1 MRLPDLQAAASLAA
15 LALLALPCRATEG
28 LPEMSPLGL
37 RTQGTLREL
46 FLDVT
51 AADARS
57 EGTYLLDVRY
67 SIAND
72 WGVPTALQR
81 GGTTLVYQLD
91 EQADS
96 LNIALRVPWSRLFGP
111 GPWLPAGRPL
121 FERISTTFELRGTL
135 HWGGW
140 TDAPIEA
147 WHEVS
152 GAFNFDRDTFPRNRI
167 GLYLGNLDG
176 AAFDVQSARL
186 AFGDIVVRNQV
197 TLFEGGYSAGALAPS
212 GELRPARALAARI
225 DVKLPTGS
233 LASVGGSGGFDAGV
247 ALLGTAEVAWWLTVH
262 GLASLAYTSNWSTN
276 LELQPKPWHGT
287 AEVSLVAAIAGW
299 AFIVEDRV
307 VTPLLMPGWS
317 REEAG
322 GNDGLLASSYFGSF
336 RAHNQLSFALRR
348 GRFSFWLSEDFT
360 PGANPR
366 SNLKWLYN
374 SNAPDVV
381 LGLAYR
387 REL

>member
-1 MRLPDLQAAASLAA
+1 MAA

-28 LPEMSPLGL
+28 QPELSPLGL

-51 AADARS
+51 SADARS
-57 EGTYLLDVRY
+57 ESTFLLDVRY
-67 SIAND
+67 AIAND
-72 WGVPTALQR
+72 WGIPTALQR
-81 GGTTLVYQLD
+81 RGTTLIDQLD

-96 LNIALRVPWSRLFGP
+96 LTVSIRVPWAAVFGQ

-121 FERISTTFELRGTL
+121 FERISSTFELRGTL

-140 TDAPIEA
+140 TDAPIET
-147 WHEVS
+147 WHDIS
-152 GAFNFDRDTFPRNRI
+152 GAFNFDRDAYPRNKV

-186 AFGDIVVRNQV
+186 AFGDVVVRNQI
-197 TLFEGGYSAGALAPS
+197 TLFEGGYSAGALGRG
-212 GELRPARALAARI
+212 GELRPAWAIAARF

-233 LASVGGSGGFDAGV
+233 LGSVGGSGGFDTGF
-247 ALLGTAEVAWWLTVH
+247 ALLGTVETRYWLTLH
-262 GLASLAYTSNWSTN
+262 AMAALAYTSRWSTPI
-276 LELQPKPWHGT
+276 ELQNKPWHGT
-287 AEVSLVAAIAGW
+287 LEVSVAATLGGW
-299 AFIVEDRV
+299 VFLVEDRV
-307 VTPLLMPGWS
+307 VSPLLMPGWD

-348 GRFSFWLSEDFT
+348 GRFTFWLSEDFT
-360 PGANPR
+360 PGSNPR
-366 SNLKWLYN
+366 SNLHWLYN

-381 LGLAYR
+381 IGLAYR